1 MVKNPRDF
9 NQLTI
14 NQTLVEYVFYTCV
27 ALKAQLRSNTCVGFS
42 PSRAT
47 QKKRRGPTLGPLAY
61 ISIVCCS
68 LALYHAAANE
78 LVAIVPRGKLTR
90 CNAPLR
96 LIEEYV

>member
-1 MVKNPRDF
+1 MCF
-9 NQLTI
+9 ILAW
-14 NQTLVEYVFYTCV
+14 L
-27 ALKAQLRSNTCVGFS
+27 LKPNSAAIPAQAFLLLAQR
-42 PSRAT
+42 
-47 QKKRRGPTLGPLAY
+47 KKKRGPTLGPLAY